1 VSTLDRYLLREASA
15 YLLAGLLVVVLLLLG
30 GVLFEVLAPLLSR
43 GVDLIAV
50 AQYLAYRVPE
60 AVYRGLPIAYL
71 FALLLLLSRMAEDS
85 ELKALLASGISRER
99 VLFTLVWFGGVLA
112 LLGFLLG
119 AEAVPRANQEAR
131 AVLQRAILAR
141 PRALLEPGTFFTDA
155 YGRLVYIGRVD
166 EEGIGEIRL
175 LSKDEVLA
183 AERGRFEHGV
193 LELGQGVR
201 VTYDQSRPRTVALF
215 EKATLPLKEI
225 AALPRAPASDLT
237 LGELREKIARA
248 RARKIPHPALAT
260 AYYRKFAEPLASV
273 VFAFFAVGVAFWM
286 LGGSRSLGLV
296 GVVTV
301 TFFYY
306 ATWSVFRIMGE
317 QGAIPPWLGAFG
329 PDLFYLALAL
339 VFLGV
344 GRR

>member
-1 VSTLDRYLLREASA
+1 MTTLDRYLVREASA
-15 YLLAGLLVVVLLLLG
+15 YLVGGLLVVVLLLLG
-30 GVLFEVLAPLLSR
+30 GVLFEALAPLVTR
-43 GVDLIAV
+43 GVDPAALAH
-50 AQYLAYRVPE
+50 YLALRVPE

-85 ELKALLASGISRER
+85 ELKAILAGGIPRER

-112 LLGFLLG
+112 LVGFYLG
-119 AEAVPRANQEAR
+119 AEVVPRANQKAR
-131 AVLQRAILAR
+131 AVLQEAILSR

-155 YGRLVYIGRVD
+155 YGRLVYVGRVD
-166 EEGIGEIRL
+166 EEGVGEVRL
-175 LSKDEVLA
+175 LSRAEVLA
-183 AERGRFEHGV
+183 AERGRFSRGV
-193 LELGQGVR
+193 LELEKGVR
-201 VTYDQSRPRTVALF
+201 VTYERSRPRTVAIF
-215 EKATLPLKEI
+215 ERATLPLKEI
-225 AALPRAPASDLT
+225 AALPRALASDLT
-237 LGELREKIARA
+237 LAELKRKIAEA
-248 RARKIPHPALAT
+248 RSRGLPYPALAT

-273 VFAFFAVGVAFWM
+273 VFAVFAVGVAFWM
-286 LGGSRSLGLV
+286 LGGTKSLGLV
-296 GVVTV
+296 GVVTI

-339 VFLGV
+339 FFLLL